1 MTNPE
6 LININELKR
15 LLIETVDDI
24 LDHVELVGMTFSPS
38 RKDLKARITRNIE
51 RAILNGDDS

>member
-15 LLIETVDDI
+15 LLVEVVDDI

-38 RKDLKARITRNIE
+38 REDLKARITRNIE
-51 RAILNGDDS
+51 RAVLNGDDS